1 MRLGF
6 VVKPLARPELKSHDS
21 RRWQNSPHLTV
32 SLAYLRDVFGY
43 LKSAGIAMYRMSSD
57 LAPYASHPDMP
68 QFRDQVAGSAAELAE
83 IGALARG
90 WGLRLSFHAV
100 AATVINS
107 PDPRVA
113 AHAAIDLNTLASIL
127 DGMGMGPES
136 VVVTHIGG
144 TYGSPEAARERCVHA
159 IDALPPATRSRLVI
173 ENDDVRFG
181 VRDALWVR
189 ERAGIP
195 VVFDRLHHRLKGW
208 DEMPEQDALA
218 ACLATWPAGVRP
230 KIHWSAPRTEWLV
243 EDQAPARDRTPATD
257 RGAVAGRDAEA
268 PLRGRQTRW
277 MYHSDYVNPFEFI
290 DFLRAAGRNS
300 RGLLPFDIMLEARA
314 KDLALAQLRRDL
326 ARYAPDLAEG
336 LEPAAIP

>member
-43 LKSAGIAMYRMSSD
+43 LKSAGITMYRMSSD
-57 LAPYASHPDMP
+57 LAPYASHPEMP
-68 QFRDQVAGSAAELAE
+68 QFRNQVEESAAELAE
-83 IGALARG
+83 LGATAREL
-90 WGLRLSFHAV
+90 GLRLSFHAV

-107 PDPRVA
+107 PDARVA
-113 AHAAIDLNTLASIL
+113 ANAAIDLTVLASIL

-181 VRDALWVR
+181 VRDALWVA
-189 ERAGIP
+189 ERAGVP
-195 VVFDRLHHRLKGW
+195 VVFDRLHYRLKGW
-208 DEMPEQDALA
+208 DEIDEQEALA
-218 ACLATWPAGVRP
+218 ACLRTWPAGVRP
-230 KIHWSAPRTEWLV
+230 KIHWSTPRTEWLV
-243 EDQAPARDRTPATD
+243 EEQ
-257 RGAVAGRDAEA
+257 GAAAEPKA
-268 PLRGRQTRW
+268 RQTRW

-290 DFLRAAGRNS
+290 DFLRAAARHGAGGRNPAS
-300 RGLLPFDIMLEARA
+300 LPPFDIMLEARA

-326 ARYAPDLAEG
+326 ARYAPELADQ

>member
-21 RRWQNSPHLTV
+21 RRWQNQPHLTV
-32 SLAYLRDVFGY
+32 SLAYLRDIFGY
-43 LKSAGIAMYRMSSD
+43 LKSAGITMYRMSSD

-68 QFRDQVAGSAAELAE
+68 QFRNQVEESATELAE
-83 IGALARG
+83 LGAMAREQ
-90 WGLRLSFHAV
+90 GLRLSFHAV

-113 AHAAIDLNTLASIL
+113 ANAATDLTVLASIL
-127 DGMGMGPES
+127 NGMGVGAES

-144 TYGSPEAARERCVHA
+144 VYGSPETARERCVQA
-159 IDALPPATRSRLVI
+159 IDALPPLTRSRLVI

-181 VRDALWVR
+181 VRDALWVSA
-189 ERAGIP
+189 RAGIP
-195 VVFDRLHHRLKGW
+195 VVFDRLHYRLKGW
-208 DEMPEQDALA
+208 DEIDEQEALA
-218 ACLATWPAGVRP
+218 ACLATWPEGVRP
-230 KIHWSAPRTEWLV
+230 KIHWSTPRTEWLV
-243 EDQAPARDRTPATD
+243 EEG
-257 RGAVAGRDAEA
+257 GAADETKV
-268 PLRGRQTRW
+268 RQTRW

-290 DFLRAAGRNS
+290 DFLRAAERYSVTGRNPAQ
-300 RGLLPFDIMLEARA
+300 LPPFDIMLEARA

-326 ARYAPDLAEG
+326 ARYAPDLAER

>member
-21 RRWQNSPHLTV
+21 RRWQNNPHLTV

-43 LKSAGIAMYRMSSD
+43 LASAGITMYRMSSD

-68 QFRDQVAGSAAELAE
+68 QFHNQVAESEAELAE
-83 IGALARG
+83 LGAIAREL
-90 WGLRLSFHAV
+90 GLRLSFHAV

-113 AHAAIDLNTLASIL
+113 GSGAADLTVLASIL
-127 DGMGMGPES
+127 NAMSLGPES
-136 VVVTHIGG
+136 VVITHIGG
-144 TYGSPEAARERCVHA
+144 TYGSPEPARERCAHA
-159 IDALPPATRSRLVI
+159 IDALPPATRSRLVV
-173 ENDDVRFG
+173 ENDDTRFG
-181 VRDALWVR
+181 VRDALWVSA
-189 ERAGIP
+189 RAGIP

-218 ACLATWPAGVRP
+218 ACLGTWPAGVRP
-230 KIHWSAPRTEWLV
+230 KIHWSTPRTEWLV
-243 EDQAPARDRTPATD
+243 EEQGADTAPR
-257 RGAVAGRDAEA
+257 V
-268 PLRGRQTRW
+268 RQTRW

-290 DFLRAAGRNS
+290 DFVAAASRNL
-300 RGLLPFDIMLEARA
+300 GALVPFDVMLEARA

-326 ARYAPDLAEG
+326 ARYAPDLAAR
-336 LEPAAIP
+336 LEPAATP

>member
-21 RRWQNSPHLTV
+21 RRWQNQPHLTV

-43 LKSAGIAMYRMSSD
+43 LKSAGITMYRMSSD

-68 QFRDQVAGSAAELAE
+68 QFRDQVAESAAELAE
-83 IGALARG
+83 LGGLAREL
-90 WGLRLSFHAV
+90 GLRLSFHAV

-113 AHAAIDLNTLASIL
+113 ANAATDLTVLAAIL
-127 DGMGMGPES
+127 DGMGLGPEA
-136 VVVTHIGG
+136 VIVTHIGG
-144 TYGSPEAARERCVHA
+144 TYGSPETARERCVQA
-159 IDALPPATRSRLVI
+159 LDALPQPTRSRLVI

-181 VRDALWVR
+181 VRDALWVAG
-189 ERAGIP
+189 RAGIP

-208 DEMPEQDALA
+208 DEIDEQEALH

-243 EDQAPARDRTPATD
+243 DDTTTD
-257 RGAVAGRDAEA
+257 SPRA
-268 PLRGRQTRW
+268 RQTRW

-290 DFLRAAGRNS
+290 DFLRGAERYLGHVPA
-300 RGLLPFDIMLEARA
+300 FDIMLEARA

-326 ARYAPDLAEG
+326 ARYAPDLADQ

>member
-21 RRWQNSPHLTV
+21 RRWQNRPHLTV

-43 LKSAGIAMYRMSSD
+43 LKSAGITMYRMSSD

-68 QFRDQVAGSAAELAE
+68 QFRNQVEESAAELAE
-83 IGALARG
+83 LGALAREL
-90 WGLRLSFHAV
+90 GLRLSFHAV

-113 AHAAIDLNTLASIL
+113 ANAATDLTVLAAIL
-127 DGMGMGPES
+127 DGMGLGPEA

-144 TYGSPEAARERCVHA
+144 AYGAPETARERCVQA
-159 IDALPPATRSRLVI
+159 IDALPPPTRSRLVI

-181 VRDALWVR
+181 VRDALWVAA
-189 ERAGIP
+189 RAGIP

-208 DEMPEQDALA
+208 DEMEEQEALH

-230 KIHWSAPRTEWLV
+230 KVHWSTPRTEWLI
-243 EDQAPARDRTPATD
+243 EE
-257 RGAVAGRDAEA
+257 GADSPKA
-268 PLRGRQTRW
+268 RQTRW
-277 MYHSDYVNPFEFI
+277 MYHSDYVNPFECI
-290 DFLRAAGRNS
+290 DFLRGAARFASEEGRHPNA
-300 RGLLPFDIMLEARA
+300 LPPFDMMLEARA

-326 ARYAPDLAEG
+326 ARYAPDLADQ

>member
-1 MRLGF
+1 VRLGF

-32 SLAYLRDVFGY
+32 SLAYLRDIFGY
-43 LKSAGIAMYRMSSD
+43 CKSAGITMYRMSSD

-68 QFRDQVAGSAAELAE
+68 QFRNQVEESAAELAE
-83 IGALARG
+83 LGALAREL
-90 WGLRLSFHAV
+90 GLRPSFHAV

-113 AHAAIDLNTLASIL
+113 ANAAVDLTVLASIL
-127 DGMGMGPES
+127 DSMGMGPES

-144 TYGSPEAARERCVHA
+144 TYGSPEDARRRCVHA
-159 IDALPPATRSRLVI
+159 IDALPPVTRSRLVI
-173 ENDDVRFG
+173 ENDDMRYG
-181 VRDALWVR
+181 VRDALWVF
-189 ERAGIP
+189 AATGVP

-208 DEMPEQDALA
+208 DEIDEQEALH

-230 KIHWSAPRTEWLV
+230 KIHWSTPRTEWLV
-243 EDQAPARDRTPATD
+243 EET
-257 RGAVAGRDAEA
+257 GAGSEPKA
-268 PLRGRQTRW
+268 RQTRW

-290 DFLRAAGRNS
+290 DFLRAATRHSASGRNPAA
-300 RGLLPFDIMLEARA
+300 LPPFDIMLEARA

-326 ARYAPDLAEG
+326 VRFAPDLADQ
-336 LEPAAIP
+336 LESAANP